1 MYDRRQ
7 HALPA
12 PGRQA
17 VKSENRGGALHLIGL
32 LRGVALVLLVWGGP
46 CFAQLSSD
54 PQALA
59 AIGERVGLRDVPG
72 FVETVQTL
80 RNTGHLP
87 SRYVTKDAARAHGW
101 RGGGLCNVWPGHVIG
116 GDVFNNF
123 GRQLPGGPGWIYHE
137 ADLDTGCGQR
147 GAKRLIYANDG
158 AIFVTV
164 DHYSTFTQVP

>member
-1 MYDRRQ
+1 MR
-7 HALPA
+7 PI
-12 PGRQA
+12 
-17 VKSENRGGALHLIGL
+17 VL
-32 LRGVALVLLVWGGP
+32 LRGIAVVLLVWSGAS
-46 CFAQLSSD
+46 FAQLSGG

-59 AIGERVGLRDVPG
+59 SFGERVGLRDVAG
-72 FVETVQTL
+72 FVETVQSL
-80 RNTGHLP
+80 RQTGHLP
-87 SRYVTKDAARAHGW
+87 SRYVTKDEARGYGW

-123 GRQLPGGPGWIYHE
+123 GRQLPGGTGRVYHE

-147 GAKRLIYANDG
+147 GAKRLIYSNDG